1 VRSAQW
7 SIVTAETLLR
17 PATIDDLPA
26 ILRYERDY
34 VRTIEPES
42 AAGWTESIDKNLALW
57 IECLPTTVV
66 LEVPGSGD
74 ADPAG
79 FVMWLQ
85 DADSATVVTIQVARH
100 HRRTGLDR
108 LLLDAFEERAA
119 AGGARVLKLGVH
131 RDNPA
136 RALYE
141 RAGWDGAGT
150 DGDYV
155 LFERRFRQDSPRSA
169 GDTTM
174 AADGT

>member
-1 VRSAQW
+1 MMDPV
-7 SIVTAETLLR
+7 LR

-34 VRTIEPES
+34 VRTIEPGS
-42 AAGWTESIDKNLALW
+42 ADGWTESIDKNLALW

-66 LEVPGSGD
+66 LEVAGSED

-79 FVMWLQ
+79 FVMWVREG
-85 DADSATVVTIQVARH
+85 DAATVVTIQVARP
-100 HRRTGLDR
+100 HRRAGFGR
-108 LLLDAFEERAA
+108 LLLDTFEERALA
-119 AGGARVLKLGVH
+119 DGARVLKLGVH

-141 RAGWDGAGT
+141 RAGWDLTGT

-155 LFERRFRQDSPRSA
+155 LFEREPR
-169 GDTTM
+169 
-174 AADGT
+174 